1 MKCTVFASMMTIN
14 DRKYLYVELSPE
26 DVIHCAKK
34 GKVEFDPL
42 QGSVLKVKVP
52 FRYNRVMCKVNGL
65 KTIQELKKGDAID
78 IRIEYTGTWK
88 TPEGDTGSTWTLVE
102 IFT

>member
-1 MKCTVFASMMTIN
+1 MKCTVFAPMITIN
-14 DRKYLYVELSPE
+14 DRKYIYVNLSP
-26 DVIHCAKK
+26 DDIVRCTKP
-34 GKVEFDPL
+34 KVDFEPL
-42 QGSVLKVKVP
+42 QGSILKVKVP

-65 KTIQELKKGDAID
+65 KTIQELKKGDEVS

-88 TPEGDTGSTWTLVE
+88 TPDGDTGSTWTLIE

>member
-1 MKCTVFASMMTIN
+1 MKCTVFAPIITIN
-14 DRKYLYVELSPE
+14 DRKYIYLNLSP
-26 DVIHCAKK
+26 DDIVRCTKS
-34 GKVEFDPL
+34 KVDFDPL
-42 QGSVLKVKVP
+42 HGSVLKVKVP

-65 KTIQELKKGDAID
+65 KTIQELKKGDAVD

-88 TPEGDTGSTWTLVE
+88 TPDGDTGSTWNLVE

>member
-1 MKCTVFASMMTIN
+1 MKCTVFAPMITIN
-14 DRKYLYVELSPE
+14 DRKYIYFNLSPE
-26 DVIHCAKK
+26 DVIKCAKS
-34 GKVEFDPL
+34 KVDFDPL
-42 QGSVLKVKVP
+42 LGTVLKVKVP

-65 KTIQELKKGDAID
+65 RTIHELKKGDSVD

-88 TPEGDTGSTWTLVE
+88 TPEGGGTGSTWNLLE

>member
-1 MKCTVFASMMTIN
+1 MMIIN
-14 DRKYLYVELSPE
+14 ERRYLYVNLSPE
-26 DVIHCAKK
+26 DVMKCTKK
-34 GKVEFDPL
+34 TKVDIDPL

-65 KTIQELKKGDAID
+65 RTIQELKKGDIID

-88 TPEGDTGSTWTLVE
+88 TTEGDIGSTWNLVE